1 MSKSPLFYT
10 SLSLAIILGL
20 VIGGYIFGEWRVP
33 TQPPPGGNVDL
44 SVFSSDWIKSGNDI
58 YYDKGNVGIGTSTPS
73 YPLEIGNQLRVWGQL
88 ISKVASGTA
97 PFVIDSPTL
106 VNNLNAD
113 TVDGY
118 NAADLLGGGGG
129 GGAVSITS
137 ITTPCTITGGS
148 GYFTTSDIC
157 PNYEPDKFIWN
168 ESGLSDSDS
177 DGCPESANI
186 PGFCIV
192 RGSNAWIEPMY
203 NQAVYVGLKS
213 NYAYFCTSANV
224 TLTWNTVNASSCT
237 ASGGWSGTKATSGNE
252 TINNVTQ
259 TTTFTLSCT
268 GSGKQPNSSSVVVTQ
283 NCSLSF
289 KRVFVTS
296 TTYTGN
302 LGGDGG
308 ADSKCQT
315 RADAAGLGGTWKA
328 WLSTC
333 GVSAASRLNHYDGEY
348 RLVDGITRVAD
359 NWADL
364 TDGTLDNAINKTEAN
379 QIVTGHAWTNTQPS
393 GNKQAT
399 NPTYVCNNWAIADAV
414 FYGKTGQV
422 GASDSYWSIDWYDSG
437 FGCNAQ
443 LRLYCFEQ

>member
-1 MSKSPLFYT
+1 MKKSPLFYT

-157 PNYEPDKFIWN
+157 PNYGPERFIWN

-177 DGCPESANI
+177 DGCPESENI
-186 PGFCIV
+186 PGMCIV
-192 RGSNAWIEPMY
+192 RGPNGWIEPMY
-203 NQAVYVGLKS
+203 SQQVI
-213 NYAYFCTSANV
+213 V
-224 TLTWNTVNASSCT
+224 TLTVSPSTACGTTKVVLTWSTVGASSCT
-237 ASGGWSGTKATSGNE
+237 ASGGWSGSKATSGTE
-252 TINNVTQ
+252 TINDVTQ
-259 TTTFTLSCT
+259 TTSFTLTCIGGSRQPGVATATFIKSGTCTEIVIYRSNTTVT
-268 GSGKQPNSSSVVVTQ
+268 GSSI
-283 NCSLSF
+283 
-289 KRVFVTS
+289 
-296 TTYTGN
+296 TTRSA
-302 LGGDGG
+302 
-308 ADSKCQT
+308 ADSKCDRGAALGCNIN
-315 RADAAGLGGTWKA
+315 RAFLSINSYDEIRDMPENYSVPTSLPIYVIKRDGSFKA
-328 WLSTC
+328 KIANNL
-333 GVSAASRLNHYDGEY
+333 
-348 RLVDGITRVAD
+348 
-359 NWADL
+359 ADL
-364 TDGTLDNAINKTEAN
+364 LDGTIEQTLYNASLYEIDYFWWSFSNGNGSIGYDCPLTGTGTKGN
-379 QIVTGHAWTNTQPS
+379 ISVTDSTWISASTAACG
-393 GNKQAT
+393 
-399 NPTYVCNNWAIADAV
+399 TYSHSVLCLCV
-414 FYGKTGQV
+414 
-422 GASDSYWSIDWYDSG
+422 
-437 FGCNAQ
+437 
-443 LRLYCFEQ
+443 R

>member
-1 MSKSPLFYT
+1 MKKSPLFYT

-58 YYDKGNVGIGTSTPS
+58 YYNKGNVGIGTSTPS

-113 TVDGY
+113 KVDGY

-137 ITTPCTITGGS
+137 ITTPCTVTGGS
-148 GYFTTSDIC
+148 GYFSTSDIC
-157 PNYEPDKFIWN
+157 PKYEPANFIWTETN
-168 ESGLSDSDS
+168 LSDTDN
-177 DGCPESANI
+177 DGCPESENI
-186 PGFCIV
+186 PGMCIV

-203 NQAVYVGLKS
+203 NQSVIVNLNS
-213 NYAYFCTSANV
+213 NTNQFCPSVNV
-224 TLTWNTVNASSCT
+224 TLTWTTTNATTCT

-252 TINNVTQ
+252 TINNVTE

-268 GSGKQPNSSSVVVTQ
+268 GSSKQPGSANIVVTKK
-283 NCSLSF
+283 CGSLNF

-302 LGGDGG
+302 LDGLAG
-308 ADSKCQT
+308 ADSRCQA

-328 WLSTC
+328 WLSSTS
-333 GVSAASRLNHYDGEY
+333 VSASSRLNHYNGEY
-348 RLVDGITRVAD
+348 RLVDSVTKIAD
-359 NWADL
+359 NWSDL
-364 TDGTLDNAINKTEAN
+364 VDGSLDSPINKDEFGTTRSN
-379 QIVTGHAWTNTQPS
+379 SYAWTNTTYSGTVQDTSGQYCCYAWSNTQNSGYIGSTNAIDGAWTISTAQPCTS
-393 GNKQAT
+393 G
-399 NPTYVCNNWAIADAV
+399 Y
-414 FYGKTGQV
+414 
-422 GASDSYWSIDWYDSG
+422 
-437 FGCNAQ
+437 
-443 LRLYCFEQ
+443 RLYCFEQ

>member
-73 YPLEIGNQLRVWGQL
+73 YPLEISNQLRVWGQL

-106 VNNLNAD
+106 INNLNAD
-113 TVDGY
+113 QIDGY

-129 GGAVSITS
+129 GGGISITT

-157 PNYEPDKFIWN
+157 QNYGPERFIWN

-186 PGFCIV
+186 PGFCLV

-203 NQAVYVGLKS
+203 NQKVIVNLTVTPSSSCGP
-213 NYAYFCTSANV
+213 SANV
-224 TLTWNTVNASSCT
+224 TLTWSTINASSCT
-237 ASGGWSGTKATSGNE
+237 ASGGWSGTKATSGTE
-252 TINNVTQ
+252 TITNVTN
-259 TTTFTLSCT
+259 TTSFTLTCT
-268 GSGKQPNSSSVVVTQ
+268 ASQKQPGQATAVFTKAPDCTEIVLYRSFGSIYGTDLVSRTQ
-283 NCSLSF
+283 ADLSCDLASSLSCQINRAF
-289 KRVFVTS
+289 ISLSSIDEIKDMP
-296 TTYTGN
+296 GN
-302 LGGDGG
+302 Y
-308 ADSKCQT
+308 
-315 RADAAGLGGTWKA
+315 
-328 WLSTC
+328 
-333 GVSAASRLNHYDGEY
+333 GVPISLPVY
-348 RLVDGITRVAD
+348 GITRNGSIKTQIAT

-364 TDGTLDNAINKTEAN
+364 LDGSILASIYA
-379 QIVTGHAWTNTQPS
+379 
-393 GNKQAT
+393 AT
-399 NPTYVCNNWAIADAV
+399 NNEVYT
-414 FYGKTGQV
+414 
-422 GASDSYWSIDWYDSG
+422 SYWTYSDHTGALTAFPCTSG
-437 FGCNAQ
+437 SYGTRGFPTATGSNWLNHDYEQCGGCQ
-443 LRLYCFEQ
+443 YFVLCLCVR

>member
-1 MSKSPLFYT
+1 MKKSPLFYT

-157 PNYEPDKFIWN
+157 PNYGPERFIWN

-192 RGSNAWIEPMY
+192 RGPNGWIEPKY
-203 NQAVYVGLKS
+203 NQQVIVDLRASPLSSCGPS
-213 NYAYFCTSANV
+213 TNV
-224 TLTWNTVNASSCT
+224 ILTWSTINASSCT
-237 ASGGWSGTKATSGNE
+237 ASGGWSGTKATSGTE
-252 TINNVTQ
+252 TITNLTN
-259 TTTFTLSCT
+259 TTSFTLSCT
-268 GSGKQPNSSSVVVTQ
+268 GSQKQPGEATVVFTKIGTCSEIVLYRSQNPIAGSNLKIRSTVDSYCDLETALGCQINRAFISLTSEDEIRDMPANYGVPTILPIYSV
-283 NCSLSF
+283 
-289 KRVFVTS
+289 
-296 TTYTGN
+296 
-302 LGGDGG
+302 
-308 ADSKCQT
+308 
-315 RADAAGLGGTWKA
+315 
-328 WLSTC
+328 
-333 GVSAASRLNHYDGEY
+333 SR
-348 RLVDGITRVAD
+348 
-359 NWADL
+359 
-364 TDGTLDNAINKTEAN
+364 DGTLKLILASNWTSILSGSINNMLSSATINTTPYAWWAMSTYQGVLNLDNCI
-379 QIVTGHAWTNTQPS
+379 TG
-393 GNKQAT
+393 
-399 NPTYVCNNWAIADAV
+399 TYGY
-414 FYGKTGQV
+414 YG
-422 GASDSYWSIDWYDSG
+422 
-437 FGCNAQ
+437 NAQ
-443 LRLYCFEQ
+443 SLGQTWMAQNNAACTNQYWVLCLCVR